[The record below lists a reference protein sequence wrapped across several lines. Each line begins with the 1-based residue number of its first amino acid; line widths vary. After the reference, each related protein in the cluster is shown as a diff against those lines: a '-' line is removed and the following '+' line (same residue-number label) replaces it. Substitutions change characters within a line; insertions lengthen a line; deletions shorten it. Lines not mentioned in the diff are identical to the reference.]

1 MCASL
6 IVQFKI
12 AIELACTEA
21 KNKGG
26 PLLGETHTINPTRC
40 QKKSGDSSV
49 SKTTRLFAFFFKKRF
64 VDATRRTHPV
74 VGKFIKLNALN
85 VFIIDPFTNT
95 ANPFCQL
102 VSP

>member
-1 MCASL
+1 MCLTDRA
-6 IVQFKI
+6 VKNR
-12 AIELACTEA
+12 AIELASTEA

-26 PLLGETHTINPTRC
+26 PLLGETHTINPMLC
-40 QKKSGDSSV
+40 QKKKWGLIGLQ
-49 SKTTRLFAFFFKKRF
+49 TTRLLAFFFKKRF